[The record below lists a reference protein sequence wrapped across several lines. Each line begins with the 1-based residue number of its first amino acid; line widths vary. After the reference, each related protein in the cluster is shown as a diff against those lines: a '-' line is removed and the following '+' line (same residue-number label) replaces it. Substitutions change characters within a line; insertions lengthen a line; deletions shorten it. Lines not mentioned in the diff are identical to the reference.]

1 MLPGG
6 FGGDMNRSA
15 PTPARL
21 AGAADGVA
29 ELAELPKPN
38 GPAVIGPGVVGPGVI
53 GQCVLTRKILDYDPK
68 ADTRLIDAA
77 YDLAEKAHCAQR
89 RENGDPY
96 FSHPVAVADILAGYR
111 LDVASI
117 ATALLHDVVE
127 DTTFKLQEIE
137 SRFGKE
143 IATLVDGVTKLTRLE
158 LQSDRTRQ
166 AENFRKL
173 VLAMSRDIRVLL
185 VKLADRLHN
194 MRTLHFIRDPERRKR
209 TARETMEI
217 YAPLAERIGMDAI
230 KTELQTLSFTQ
241 LEPEAYATIQ
251 ARLNFLRGQGAD
263 VIDDV
268 RRELIQV
275 CREARC
281 EPIEIMG
288 REKSPFSIW
297 EKMHRR
303 NVAFEQLS
311 DIMAF
316 RIVVQTKADC
326 YAALGAVHSAYPVIA
341 GRFKDY
347 ISTAKSNGY
356 QSLHTGVTLREPRNQ
371 KIEVQIRTAEMNDV
385 AENGVASH
393 WVYKAPDRK
402 VDGSDVQRFRWVQ
415 DLLEILDDSVAPD
428 EFLENTKLELYAD
441 QVFCFTPKGQLI
453 QLPRGAT
460 PVDFAYAVHSQ
471 VGDTCVGAKVNG
483 RLMPLRH
490 HLENGDQVEIM
501 TARGGT
507 PSPQWDRF
515 VVTGKARARIR
526 RFIHHEQRQQT
537 RDAGRVELTKAFRQA
552 GVDGSEKAL
561 EPAIKALKV
570 ASADD
575 LYVAVGNGNLVAKD
589 VVHAAYP
596 ELRQA
601 ARAPRI
607 IAPMLPRG
615 KLLARHDHD
624 MPVTGLVPGMA
635 FSFAGCCHAVPGDE
649 IVGIVATGKGVTIHG
664 RECQTLTA
672 FAATPERFID
682 VDWNYEAVGKAGA
695 GQKQPAYTA
704 RISVIA
710 ANEPDA
716 LAEISNAVA
725 KQDGAITNLKIIS
738 RQQDFIEVLVD
749 VDVRDVAHL
758 SKVIVGLRG
767 LKTIKGVER
776 ATGG

>member
-1 MLPGG
+1 
-6 FGGDMNRSA
+6 MNQPAIAPVR
-15 PTPARL
+15 PTPVP
-21 AGAADGVA
+21 GPVD
-29 ELAELPKPN
+29 LAELPSLP
-38 GPAVIGPGVVGPGVI
+38 GPAVLPP
-53 GQCVLTRKILDYDPK
+53 CELTRKIHEYDPK
-68 ADTRLIDAA
+68 LDTTLIDAA
-77 YDLAEKAHCAQR
+77 YQLAAQAHAPQR

-96 FSHPVAVADILAGYR
+96 FSHPVAVADILVGYK
-111 LDVASI
+111 LDQASI
-117 ATALLHDVVE
+117 VTGLLHDVIE
-127 DTTFKLQEIE
+127 DTPVKLAEIE
-137 SRFGKE
+137 TKFGKE
-143 IATLVDGVTKLTRLE
+143 IAGLVDGVTKLTRLE
-158 LQSDRTRQ
+158 LQSDRTKQ

-194 MRTLHFIRDPERRKR
+194 MRTLHFVRDPARRKR
-209 TARETMEI
+209 IARETMEI
-217 YAPLAERIGMDAI
+217 YAPLAERIGMDAV
-230 KTELQTLSFTQ
+230 KTELQTLSFMQ
-241 LEPEAYATIQ
+241 LEPEAYGTIQ

-268 RRELIQV
+268 RRELTQICQDSGV
-275 CREARC
+275 DV
-281 EPIEIMG
+281 IEVTG
-288 REKSPFSIW
+288 REKSPYSIW

-316 RIVVQTKADC
+316 RIMVRTKGDC

-347 ISTAKSNGY
+347 ISTPKSNGY

-371 KIEVQIRTAEMNDV
+371 KIEVQIRTADMNDV
-385 AENGVASH
+385 AENGVAAH
-393 WVYKAPDRK
+393 WVYKAPDK
-402 VDGSDVQRFRWVQ
+402 NLDGTEMQRFRWVQ
-415 DLLEILDDSVAPD
+415 DLLEILDDSAEPG

-471 VGDTCVGAKVNG
+471 VGDTCVGAKING

-507 PSPQWDRF
+507 PSPQWERF

-526 RFIHHEQRQQT
+526 RFVHQEQRQQS
-537 RDAGRVELTKAFRQA
+537 REAGRVELTKAFRQA

-561 EPAIKALKV
+561 EPALKALKV
-570 ASADD
+570 AAIDD
-575 LYVAVGNGNLVAKD
+575 LYIAVGNGNLVAKD

-601 ARAPRI
+601 PRAPRMI
-607 IAPMLPRG
+607 PPLLPRTTRTG
-615 KLLARHDHD
+615 TRHDMD

-635 FSFAGCCHAVPGDE
+635 FSFAGCCHPVPGDE
-649 IVGIVATGKGVTIHG
+649 IVGIVTTGKGVTIHG
-664 RECQTLTA
+664 RDCQTLAA

-682 VDWNYEAVGKAGA
+682 VDWNYETVGRNGVAKGI
-695 GQKQPAYTA
+695 GHTA
-704 RISVIA
+704 RVSVIA
-710 ANEPDA
+710 GNEPTA
-716 LAEISNAVA
+716 LADVANAIA
-725 KQDGAITNLKIIS
+725 KQEGAIANLKIVN
-738 RQQDFIEVLVD
+738 RQQDFMEVLVD
-749 VDVRDVAHL
+749 VDVRDLAHL

-767 LKTIKGVER
+767 LKTIKSVER
-776 ATGG
+776 ATG

>member
-1 MLPGG
+1 MKDGG

-15 PTPARL
+15 PPPARL
-21 AGAADGVA
+21 APYGPLSPAGG
-29 ELAELPKPN
+29 LGELPKP
-38 GPAVIGPGVVGPGVI
+38 PGPGVLPH
-53 GQCVLTRKILDYDPK
+53 CELTRKILDYDPK
-68 ADTRLIDAA
+68 ADTGLIDAA
-77 YDLAEKAHCAQR
+77 YDLAEKAHGTQR

-127 DTTFKLQEIE
+127 DTSYKLSEIE

-143 IATLVDGVTKLTRLE
+143 IAGLVDGVTKLTRLE
-158 LQSDRTRQ
+158 LQSDRTKQ

-209 TARETMEI
+209 IARETMEI
-217 YAPLAERIGMDAI
+217 YAPLAERIGMDAV
-230 KTELQTLSFTQ
+230 KTELQTLAFTQ
-241 LEPEAYATIQ
+241 LEPEAYGTIM

-275 CREARC
+275 CRQAGV

-297 EKMHRR
+297 EKMHKR

-316 RIVVQTKADC
+316 RIVVETKADC

-347 ISTAKSNGY
+347 ISTPKSNGY
-356 QSLHTGVTLREPRNQ
+356 QSLHTGVTLRQPRNQ

-393 WVYKAPDRK
+393 WVYKAPDKK
-402 VDGSDVQRFRWVQ
+402 VDGTDVQRFRWVQ
-415 DLLEILDDSVAPD
+415 DLLEILEDSAAPD
-428 EFLENTKLELYAD
+428 DFLENTKLELYAD

-526 RFIHHEQRQQT
+526 RFIHQEQRQQT
-537 RDAGRVELTKAFRQA
+537 RDTGKVELTKAFRSA

-561 EPAIKALKV
+561 EPALKALKV

-575 LYVAVGNGNLVAKD
+575 LYIAVGNGNLAAKD

-601 ARAPRI
+601 PRGPRMI
-607 IAPMLPRG
+607 PSMLPRG
-615 KLLARHDHD
+615 KLPARHDRD

-635 FSFAGCCHAVPGDE
+635 FTFAGCCHPVPGDE
-649 IVGIVATGKGVTIHG
+649 IVGIVTTGKGVTIHG

-682 VDWNYEAVGKAGA
+682 VDWNYEAVGKGS
-695 GQKQPAYTA
+695 GDLKGSGHTA

-710 ANEPDA
+710 ANEHGS
-716 LAEISNAVA
+716 LADISNAVA
-725 KQDGAITNLKIIS
+725 KQEGAIANMKIVN
-738 RQQDFIEVLVD
+738 RQQDFMEVLVD
-749 VDVRDVAHL
+749 VDVRDLAHL
-758 SKVIVGLRG
+758 SNVIVGLRG

>member
-1 MLPGG
+1 MKDGG

-15 PTPARL
+15 PTPDRL
-21 AGAADGVA
+21 AAPLAGPLPMSGSLAD
-29 ELAELPKPN
+29 LPKPP
-38 GPAVIGPGVVGPGVI
+38 GPDVIR
-53 GQCVLTRKILDYDPK
+53 QCALTRKILDYDPK
-68 ADTRLIDAA
+68 ADTRLIDSA
-77 YDLAEKAHCAQR
+77 YDLAEKAHSTQR

-127 DTTFKLQEIE
+127 DTSYNLQEIE

-143 IATLVDGVTKLTRLE
+143 IAGLVDGVTKLTRLE
-158 LQSDRTRQ
+158 LQSDRTKQ

-194 MRTLHFIRDPERRKR
+194 MRTLHFVRAPEKRKR
-209 TARETMEI
+209 VARETMEI

-230 KTELQTLSFTQ
+230 KTELQTLAFTQ
-241 LEPEAYATIQ
+241 LEPEAYDTIN

-275 CREARC
+275 CRESGVD
-281 EPIEIMG
+281 PIEIIG

-316 RIVVQTKADC
+316 RIVVRTKADC

-347 ISTAKSNGY
+347 ISTPKSNGY
-356 QSLHTGVTLREPRNQ
+356 QSLHTGVTLRQPRNQ
-371 KIEVQIRTAEMNDV
+371 KIEVQIRTHEMNDV

-393 WVYKAPDRK
+393 WVYKAPDKK
-402 VDGSDVQRFRWVQ
+402 VDGTDVQRFRWVQ
-415 DLLEILDDSVAPD
+415 DLLEILDDSAAPD

-526 RFIHHEQRQQT
+526 RFIHQEQRQQT
-537 RDAGRVELTKAFRQA
+537 RDAGRVDLTKAFRQA

-570 ASADD
+570 TSVDD
-575 LYVAVGNGNLVAKD
+575 LYIAVGNGNLVAKD

-601 ARAPRI
+601 SRGPRMI
-607 IAPMLPRG
+607 PAMLPRG
-615 KLLARHDHD
+615 KLPARHDHD

-635 FSFAGCCHAVPGDE
+635 FTFAGCCHPVPGDE
-649 IVGIVATGKGVTIHG
+649 IVGIVTTGKGVTIHG

-682 VDWNYEAVGKAGA
+682 VDWNYEVVGKVGADLKAAGH
-695 GQKQPAYTA
+695 TA

-710 ANEPDA
+710 ANEQGA
-716 LAEISNAVA
+716 LADISNAVA
-725 KQDGAITNLKIIS
+725 KQDGAIANLKIVN
-738 RQQDFIEVLVD
+738 RQQDFMEALID
-749 VDVRDVAHL
+749 VDVRDIAHL

-776 ATGG
+776 ATGA

>member
-1 MLPGG
+1 
-6 FGGDMNRSA
+6 
-15 PTPARL
+15 
-21 AGAADGVA
+21 
-29 ELAELPKPN
+29 
-38 GPAVIGPGVVGPGVI
+38 
-53 GQCVLTRKILDYDPK
+53 
-68 ADTRLIDAA
+68 LIDAA
-77 YDLAEKAHCAQR
+77 YHLAEAAHFTQR
-89 RENGDPY
+89 RDNGDPY
-96 FSHPVAVADILAGYR
+96 FSHPVAVAEILAGYR

-127 DTTFKLQEIE
+127 DTSYKLAEIE
-137 SRFGKE
+137 ARFGKE
-143 IATLVDGVTKLTRLE
+143 IAGLVDGVTKLTRLE
-158 LQSDRTRQ
+158 LQSDRTKQ

-194 MRTLHFIRDPERRKR
+194 MRTLHFVRDPERRKR
-209 TARETMEI
+209 ISRETMEI
-217 YAPLAERIGMDAI
+217 YAPLAERIGMDAV
-230 KTELQTLSFTQ
+230 KTELQTLAFTQ
-241 LEPEAYATIQ
+241 LEPEAYGTIM

-275 CREARC
+275 CREAGV
-281 EPIEIMG
+281 EPIEING

-297 EKMHRR
+297 EKMHKR

-316 RIVVQTKADC
+316 RIVVQSKADC
-326 YAALGAVHSAYPVIA
+326 YAALGAVHSAFPVIA

-347 ISTAKSNGY
+347 ISTPKSNGY
-356 QSLHTGVTLREPRNQ
+356 QSLHTGVTLRQPRNQ

-393 WVYKAPDRK
+393 WVYKAPDKK
-402 VDGSDVQRFRWVQ
+402 VDGTDVQRFRWVQ
-415 DLLEILDDSVAPD
+415 DLLEILDDSAAPD
-428 EFLENTKLELYAD
+428 EFLANTKLELYAD
-441 QVFCFTPKGQLI
+441 QVFCFTPKGQLVE
-453 QLPRGAT
+453 LPRGAT

-526 RFIHHEQRQQT
+526 RFIHQEQRQQS
-537 RDAGRVELTKAFRQA
+537 RDAGRVELTKAFRSA

-561 EPAIKALKV
+561 EPALKV
-570 ASADD
+570 LKIATAEE
-575 LYVAVGNGNLVAKD
+575 LYIAVGNGNLVAKD

-601 ARAPRI
+601 PRAPRMMP
-607 IAPMLPRG
+607 PMLPRG
-615 KLLARHDHD
+615 RPVRHDHD

-635 FSFAGCCHAVPGDE
+635 FTFAGCCHPVPGDE
-649 IVGIVATGKGVTIHG
+649 IVGIVTTGKGVTIHG

-672 FAATPERFID
+672 FAQTPERFID
-682 VDWNYEAVGKAGA
+682 VDWNYQVVGKGE
-695 GQKQPAYTA
+695 GDLKGSGHTA

-710 ANEPDA
+710 ANEQGS
-716 LAEISNAVA
+716 LADISNAVA
-725 KQDGAITNLKIIS
+725 KQEGAIANLKIVN
-738 RQQDFIEVLVD
+738 RQQDFMEVLVD
-749 VDVRDVAHL
+749 VDVRDTAHL

>member
-1 MLPGG
+1 MNTGG
-6 FGGDMNRSA
+6 FGGEMNRSA
-15 PTPARL
+15 PTPARAAVTL
-21 AGAADGVA
+21 AAPG
-29 ELAELPKPN
+29 ELAELPKPP
-38 GPAVIGPGVVGPGVI
+38 GPNAIP
-53 GQCVLTRKILDYDPK
+53 QCELTRKILDYDPK
-68 ADTRLIDAA
+68 ADTSLIDAA
-77 YDLAEKAHCAQR
+77 YDLAAKAHSTQR

-96 FSHPVAVADILAGYR
+96 FTHPVAVANILVGYR

-127 DTTFKLQEIE
+127 DTPTRLQDIE
-137 SRFGKE
+137 ARFGRE
-143 IATLVDGVTKLTRLE
+143 IAGLVDGVTKLTRLE
-158 LQSDRTRQ
+158 LQSDRTKQ

-194 MRTLHFIRDPERRKR
+194 MRTLHFVRDPDKRKR
-209 TARETMEI
+209 ISRETMEI

-230 KTELQTLSFTQ
+230 KTELQTLAFTQ
-241 LEPEAYATIQ
+241 LEPEAYATIH

-268 RRELIQV
+268 RRELIAV
-275 CREARC
+275 CREVGV

-288 REKSPFSIW
+288 REKSPYSIW

-316 RIVVQTKADC
+316 RIVVETKADC

-347 ISTAKSNGY
+347 ISTPKSNGY
-356 QSLHTGVTLREPRNQ
+356 QSLHTGVTLRQPRNQ

-393 WVYKAPDRK
+393 WVYKAPDRT
-402 VDGSDVQRFRWVQ
+402 VDGTDVQRFRWVQ
-415 DLLEILDDSVAPD
+415 DLLEILDDSAAPD

-526 RFIHHEQRQQT
+526 RFIHQEQRQQS
-537 RDAGRVELTKAFRQA
+537 RESGKVELTKAFRQA

-561 EPAIKALKV
+561 EPALKALKV
-570 ASADD
+570 AGVDD
-575 LYVAVGNGNLVAKD
+575 LYIAVGNGNLTARD
-589 VVHAAYP
+589 VVNAAYP
-596 ELRQA
+596 ELRQT
-601 ARAPRI
+601 ARGPRMI
-607 IAPMLPRG
+607 PSMLPRG
-615 KLLARHDHD
+615 KLPARHDAD

-635 FSFAGCCHAVPGDE
+635 FTFAGCCHPVPGDE
-649 IVGIVATGKGVTIHG
+649 IVGIVTTGKGVTIHG
-664 RECQTLTA
+664 RDCQTLTA

-682 VDWNYEAVGKAGA
+682 VEWNYEAVGKGGA
-695 GQKQPAYTA
+695 VKGSGHTA

-710 ANEPDA
+710 ANEPTS

-725 KQDGAITNLKIIS
+725 KQDGAIVNLKIVN
-738 RQQDFIEVLVD
+738 RQQDFMEVLVD
-749 VDVRDVAHL
+749 ADVRDIGHL